1 MPDQPSDQRV
11 RDEKAMRP
19 RSAAR
24 RAAALIGAPLA
35 ALAWLGSCTAAAAE
49 HPDFSGVWGTY
60 REAGAGRGFARGPTW
75 SDLPLTSAARDKLEA
90 YHALVDPTSDQ
101 PGAYCLG
108 YGMPSA
114 MLLSGGY
121 PMQIVQTDDLI
132 LVVFEAYEEVRWI
145 YLKNRVKETDLF
157 PERDGY
163 SFGHWEED
171 KLVVETTHLT
181 ESPDQRQFPHSDQ
194 ARIVEE
200 YQLTSTSDGRQVLV
214 AQMTMTDPVFYTK
227 PVTAEK
233 KWQLR
238 ADARLLPYQCNEPTW
253 EAHLQKLREQAASQP
268 GTDR

>member
-1 MPDQPSDQRV
+1 MPNQPSEPRL
-11 RDEKAMRP
+11 RDEKAALA
-19 RSAAR
+19 RSAASR
-24 RAAALIGAPLA
+24 RLALIAAGLG
-35 ALAWLGSCTAAAAE
+35 ALAWLGSNAAASAE
-49 HPDFSGVWGTY
+49 RPDFSGVWGTY
-60 REAGAGRGFARGPTW
+60 REPGADRGFRRGPTW

-121 PMQIVQTDDLI
+121 PMQVVQTDDLM

-163 SFGHWEED
+163 SFGHWEGD

-181 ESPDQRQFPHSDQ
+181 ESLDQRQFPHGDQ

-200 YQLTSTSDGRQVLV
+200 YELTSTSDGRQVLV
-214 AQMTMTDPVFYTK
+214 AQMTMTDPEFYTK

-238 ADARLLPYQCNEPTW
+238 PDARLLPYQCNEPSW
-253 EAHLQKLREQAASQP
+253 EKHLQELREQAENRPDP
-268 GTDR
+268 GQ